1 MPRVKPESY
10 SYLCDNLLKLLY
22 SLRFSELDITMGNPN
37 DGEKRNP
44 EIRIPRQQ
52 RSRDRVESILEAA
65 RVLIGENGSAG
76 LKIQDIAK
84 RARVSAGSMYQYFP
98 NKSAILQ
105 ALAKQYFEQFHLLLQ
120 DSLAEKPQDLES
132 GIEAMH
138 SLFDKFF
145 EVNRKDPVLR
155 DIWLS
160 ISSDKTMRDID
171 LQTSDRNATL
181 LFDTLKHLFAE
192 EQWPGLKRYF
202 LMIVHITPPAIRLAL
217 SAEGDESTEY
227 IRITKRLITTSMR
240 DLSVD

>member
-1 MPRVKPESY
+1 MANENES
-10 SYLCDNLLKLLY
+10 
-22 SLRFSELDITMGNPN
+22 
-37 DGEKRNP
+37 EKRNLDV
-44 EIRIPRQQ
+44 RVPRQQ

-84 RARVSAGSMYQYFP
+84 QAGVTAGSMYQYFP
-98 NKSAILQ
+98 NKAAILQ
-105 ALAKQYFEQFHLLLQ
+105 SLAKQYFEQFHVLLQ
-120 DSLAEKPQDLES
+120 DTLAEKPKDLET

-160 ISSDKTMRDID
+160 ISADKTLRDID
-171 LQTSDRNATL
+171 LESSERNATL
-181 LFDTLKHLFAE
+181 LFESLKHLFPE
-192 EQWPGLKRYF
+192 KDWKGLKRYF

-217 SAEGDESTEY
+217 SAEGDESAEY
-227 IRITKRLITTSMR
+227 IRITKRLVTTSLR
-240 DLSVD
+240 DFAAGKS